1 MIERIINTLKS
12 HDWLAGLLL
21 TVGLILVMSDGALFP
36 WGNLAGLGLIGL
48 VAWMEG

>member
-1 MIERIINTLKS
+1 MIERIVNILDS
-12 HDWLAGLLL
+12 HDWLAGILL

-48 VAWMEG
+48 VAWIEK